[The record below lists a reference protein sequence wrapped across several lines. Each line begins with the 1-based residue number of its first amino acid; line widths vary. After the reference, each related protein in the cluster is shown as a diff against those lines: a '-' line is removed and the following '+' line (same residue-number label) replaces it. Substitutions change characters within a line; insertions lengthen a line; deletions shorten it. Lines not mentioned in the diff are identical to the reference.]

1 MRFGILG
8 STRAW
13 DAAGV
18 DVPLGGP
25 ARRAL
30 LALLLVRPGEIVSQD
45 RLVDLLYGDRSPKN
59 AQHAL
64 HSQVS
69 RLRGDGIPVELT
81 PAGYRLPVAPDDLD
95 AGRFLHLADTGRAAL
110 LGHHPADR
118 ANAVRADTAR
128 ADTDRAD
135 TDRADTDRADAGPA
149 EIDRAD
155 AVLAGKLLREALALW
170 RGPAFADLDPVHG
183 APLEERRLA
192 ALEDRIEADLR
203 CGGHQGVIPE
213 LGELV
218 QRHPLRERL
227 RGQLMRALRADG
239 RPAEALVLYEETR
252 RLLAEELGADPSPE
266 LAALH
271 RSLLRGAT
279 SPPPPPAPA
288 PAPASRVVTG
298 TAAVPLPGRLTSF
311 VGRDGDLA
319 EVRALLAA
327 ARLVTLLGPG
337 GAGKSRLA
345 VELARDHR
353 DAVLVELAP
362 LGPGADLARAVLAA
376 LGVRDGALLGAA
388 ALGASGEPD
397 PLARLV
403 AVLADRP
410 ALLVL
415 DNCEHV
421 VGEAA
426 ALAERL
432 LSACPALRVLATS
445 REPLAITPEH
455 LWPVRPLTPSDA
467 RTLFTDRA
475 KAVRPGFTPGEP
487 VERIC
492 AALDGLPLA
501 IELAAARMRTHE
513 AAELAE
519 RLAGQGRFSL
529 RGSRTADARHQTLR
543 AVVAWSWEL
552 LTEPEQAMA
561 MRLTVFSGGATAA
574 AAAAVCGLPEHLL
587 DSLADKSLL
596 EVSGGRYRMLETIRA
611 FCADRLGEEAAT
623 FRRAHA
629 AYFLALAEEGDPRLR
644 GAEQLPWLA
653 RFAADHDNLQAALR
667 WTVEQGEVAL
677 GMRLLAAQT
686 FSLWMRGMRTV
697 PAKAAAALLE
707 AAGPRPDPALGDA
720 YLLTLLTAASGR
732 RELWERHKDVAETMI
747 AAGGLRNPVVT
758 CLWPMVTSA
767 SVDPAVTIA
776 LIRRGERGPD
786 AWETAAT
793 RLIWAY
799 PRMAAGEFAA
809 AEADL
814 KAALQGFRGLGER
827 WGSAM
832 TLDALAWLASTCGD
846 EATALARTEEAITLA
861 EQLGAEEDLADHYC
875 NRGDYRIRH
884 DLAGARADY
893 ERAAELAGRT
903 GGAIL
908 PAALRGLGDV
918 AVREGD
924 LARARE
930 LYEDALRRSDPVWV
944 KTSGNMA
951 RLLVGLGRL
960 AAAEGDTAGA
970 RASYLRAME
979 STVTSGALSES
990 VRAIEALA
998 VLAFD
1003 DDPAAAATLL
1013 GAAVA
1018 IRGIDVPEDEHVAG
1032 LSRRLREALGE
1043 QGYARAR
1050 RAGARLSHREA
1061 LMLAGVPAAV
1071 IDASPLHSIDDFPLH
1086 DSP

>member
-81 PAGYRLPVAPDDLD
+81 AAGYRLAADPEDID
-95 AGRFLHLADTGRAAL
+95 AGRFLRLADSGRAAL
-110 LGHHPADR
+110 LGHQA
-118 ANAVRADTAR
+118 AGAAR
-128 ADTDRAD
+128 GTDRAEGVRSD
-135 TDRADTDRADAGPA
+135 P
-149 EIDRAD
+149 
-155 AVLAGKLLREALALW
+155 VLAGGLLREALALW

-183 APLEERRLA
+183 ARLEERRLA

-203 CGGHQGVIPE
+203 CGGHRGVVPE

-218 QRHPLRERL
+218 ERHPLRERL

-239 RPAEALVLYEETR
+239 RQAEALMVYEETR

-271 RSLLRGAT
+271 QSLLRGDLPPLPE
-279 SPPPPPAPA
+279 SPPEPAA
-288 PAPASRVVTG
+288 KAV
-298 TAAVPLPGRLTSF
+298 AAAPLPGRLTSF

-319 EVRALLAA
+319 EVAALLSA

-345 VELARDHR
+345 VEIARGHH

-362 LGPGADLARAVLAA
+362 LSPGADLARAVLAA

-388 ALGASGEPD
+388 TLGASGEPD
-397 PLARLV
+397 PQARLV

-410 ALLVL
+410 VLLVL

-455 LWPVRPLTPSDA
+455 LWPVRPLAPSDA
-467 RTLFTDRA
+467 HTLFTDRA
-475 KAVRPGFTPGEP
+475 KAVRPGFAPGEP

-513 AAELAE
+513 ADELAE

-561 MRLTVFSGGATAA
+561 MRLTVFSGGATAT

-596 EVSGGRYRMLETIRA
+596 EVAGGRYRMLETIRA
-611 FCADRLGEEAAT
+611 FCADRLGEEAARY
-623 FRRAHA
+623 RRAHA

-686 FSLWMRGMRTV
+686 FSLWMRGMRAV

-720 YLLTLLTAASGR
+720 YLLTLLTAASER
-732 RELWERHKDVAETMI
+732 RELWERHKGAAETMI
-747 AAGGLRNPVVT
+747 TADGLRNPIVT

-767 SVDPAVTIA
+767 AVEPGATIA
-776 LIRRGERGPD
+776 LIRRGERGTD
-786 AWETAAT
+786 AWERAAT

-809 AEADL
+809 AEEDL
-814 KAALQGFRGLGER
+814 ERALQGFRGLGER

-832 TLDALAWLASTCGD
+832 TLDALAWLASTTGD
-846 EATALARTEEAITLA
+846 EATALARTEEAIALA

-884 DLAGARADY
+884 DLDGARADY

-903 GGAIL
+903 GGTIL

-930 LYEDALRRSDPVWV
+930 LYEDALRRSDPIWV

-960 AAAEGDTAGA
+960 AAAEGDAAGA
-970 RASYLRAME
+970 RASYLRAVE

-998 VLAFD
+998 ALACD

-1013 GAAVA
+1013 GAAIA
-1018 IRGIDVPEDEHVAG
+1018 IRGIDLPEDDDVAG

-1043 QGYARAR
+1043 QAYAGAR

-1061 LMLAGVPAAV
+1061 LMLAGVPAEV
-1071 IDASPLHSIDDFPLH
+1071 VDASPLRSIDDFPPLE
-1086 DSP
+1086 PPTALR

>member
-45 RLVDLLYGDRSPKN
+45 RLIDLLYGDRSPKN

-81 PAGYRLPVAPDDLD
+81 PAGYRLPAAPGDID
-95 AGRFLHLADTGRAAL
+95 AGRFLHLADTGRATL
-110 LGHHPADR
+110 LGHHHAE
-118 ANAVRADTAR
+118 
-128 ADTDRAD
+128 TDRAD
-135 TDRADTDRADAGPA
+135 DGRADAA
-149 EIDRAD
+149 
-155 AVLAGKLLREALALW
+155 LAGTLLREALALW

-252 RLLAEELGADPSPE
+252 RLLADELGADPSPE

-271 RSLLRGAT
+271 QSLLRGAPST
-279 SPPPPPAPA
+279 PPAPA
-288 PAPASRVVTG
+288 PAQRPGTG
-298 TAAVPLPGRLTSF
+298 PAAVPLPGRLTSF

-319 EVRALLAA
+319 EVRTLLAA

-513 AAELAE
+513 AGELAE

-611 FCADRLGEEAAT
+611 FCADRLGAEAAT

-686 FSLWMRGMRTV
+686 FSLWMRGMRAV
-697 PAKAAAALLE
+697 PAKEAAALLE

-732 RELWERHKDVAETMI
+732 RELWERHKDGAETMI
-747 AAGGLRNPVVT
+747 AADGLRNPVVT

-924 LARARE
+924 LVRARE

-1043 QGYARAR
+1043 QAYAEAR
-1050 RAGARLSHREA
+1050 RAGVRLSHREA
-1061 LMLAGVPAAV
+1061 LMLAGVPAEV
-1071 IDASPLHSIDDFPLH
+1071 IDASPLHSLDDFPLH
-1086 DSP
+1086 DPA

>member
-13 DAAGV
+13 DADGV

-45 RLVDLLYGDRSPKN
+45 RLVDLLYADRPPKN

-81 PAGYRLPVAPDDLD
+81 AAGYRLPVDPEDID
-95 AGRFLHLADTGRAAL
+95 AGRFLRLADAARAAL
-110 LGHHPADR
+110 LAAPPANPGGDP
-118 ANAVRADTAR
+118 AR
-128 ADTDRAD
+128 AAR
-135 TDRADTDRADAGPA
+135 
-149 EIDRAD
+149 
-155 AVLAGKLLREALALW
+155 LSREALALW

-192 ALEDRIEADLR
+192 ALEDRVEADLR
-203 CGGHQGVIPE
+203 CGGHRSVIPE
-213 LGELV
+213 LGELIR
-218 QRHPLRERL
+218 RHPLRERL

-239 RPAEALVLYEETR
+239 RQAEALMSYEETR

-271 RSLLRGAT
+271 QSLLRGD
-279 SPPPPPAPA
+279 PPPEPAVTQA
-288 PAPASRVVTG
+288 PR
-298 TAAVPLPGRLTSF
+298 TAGPGVPLPARLTSF

-319 EVRALLAA
+319 EVGSLLAA

-345 VELARDHR
+345 VEIARDHP

-376 LGVRDGALLGAA
+376 LGVRDGALLGATG
-388 ALGASGEPD
+388 LGASGEPD
-397 PLARLV
+397 PWARLV
-403 AVLADRP
+403 AVLSDRP

-432 LSACPALRVLATS
+432 LSACPGLRVLATS

-455 LWPVRPLTPSDA
+455 LWPVHPLTPSDA
-467 RTLFTDRA
+467 LELFTDRA
-475 KAVRPGFTPGEP
+475 KAVRPGFTPSEP

-513 AAELAE
+513 AGELAE

-561 MRLTVFSGGATAA
+561 MRLTVFSGGATAT

-596 EVSGGRYRMLETIRA
+596 EVAGGRYRMLETIRA
-611 FCADRLGEEAAT
+611 FCADRLGEEAT
-623 FRRAHA
+623 RFRRAHA
-629 AYFLALAEEGDPRLR
+629 AYFLALAEEADPRLR

-653 RFAADHDNLQAALR
+653 RFAADHDNFQAALR
-667 WTVEQGEVAL
+667 WAVEHGEVAL

-697 PAKAAAALLE
+697 TAQAAAALLE

-732 RELWERHKDVAETMI
+732 PELWERHRGEAETMI
-747 AAGGLRNPVVT
+747 AADGLRNPIVT
-758 CLWPMVTSA
+758 CLWPMVTSS
-767 SVDPAVTIA
+767 SVAPGPTIA
-776 LIRRGERGPD
+776 LIRRGGRSSDGWER
-786 AWETAAT
+786 AVT

-814 KAALQGFRGLGER
+814 SAALQDFRGLGER

-861 EQLGAEEDLADHYC
+861 EQLGAEEELADHYC

-893 ERAAELAGRT
+893 ERAAVLAART

-918 AVREGD
+918 ALREGD
-924 LARARE
+924 LARARD

-960 AAAEGDTAGA
+960 AAAEGDLAGA
-970 RASYLRAME
+970 RASYLRAVE
-979 STVTSGALSES
+979 SAVTSGALSES
-990 VRAIEALA
+990 ARAIEALA
-998 VLAFD
+998 ALACD

-1018 IRGIDVPEDEHVAG
+1018 IRGIESPDDEDVAG

-1043 QGYARAR
+1043 QAFTRAR
-1050 RAGARLSHREA
+1050 RAGARLPHREA
-1061 LMLAGVPAAV
+1061 LLLAGVAEEV
-1071 IDASPLHSIDDFPLH
+1071 IDNSPLHSIDDFP
-1086 DSP
+1086 DAGDNPQNAPVSPPVSTA

>member
-81 PAGYRLPVAPDDLD
+81 PAGYRLPAAPDDID
-95 AGRFLHLADTGRAAL
+95 AGRFLHLADTGRATL

-118 ANAVRADTAR
+118 ANADPAETG
-128 ADTDRAD
+128 
-135 TDRADTDRADAGPA
+135 RADAA
-149 EIDRAD
+149 
-155 AVLAGKLLREALALW
+155 LAGKLLREALALW

-252 RLLAEELGADPSPE
+252 RLLADELGADPSPE
-266 LAALH
+266 LADLH

-279 SPPPPPAPA
+279 SPPPAPA
-288 PAPASRVVTG
+288 PRAETG

-388 ALGASGEPD
+388 ALGASVEPD

-455 LWPVRPLTPSDA
+455 LWPVRPLAPSDA

-513 AAELAE
+513 AGELAE

-574 AAAAVCGLPEHLL
+574 AATAVCGLPEHLL

-596 EVSGGRYRMLETIRA
+596 EVAGGRYRMLETIRA
-611 FCADRLGEEAAT
+611 FCADRLGEEAGT

-697 PAKAAAALLE
+697 PAKAAAALME

-732 RELWERHKDVAETMI
+732 RELWERHKDGAETMI
-747 AAGGLRNPVVT
+747 AADGLRNPVVT

-767 SVDPAVTIA
+767 AVDPAVTIA

-786 AWETAAT
+786 AWEKAAT

-846 EATALARTEEAITLA
+846 EATALARTEEAIRLA

-924 LARARE
+924 LPRARE

-1018 IRGIDVPEDEHVAG
+1018 IRGIDVPEDEDVAG

-1043 QGYARAR
+1043 QAYAGAR

-1061 LMLAGVPAAV
+1061 LMLAGVPAEV

-1086 DSP
+1086 DPT

>member
-45 RLVDLLYGDRSPKN
+45 RLIDLLYGDRSPKN

-81 PAGYRLPVAPDDLD
+81 PAGYRLPAAPGDID
-95 AGRFLHLADTGRAAL
+95 AGRFLHLADAGRATL
-110 LGHHPADR
+110 LGHHPAETDR
-118 ANAVRADTAR
+118 ANAAR

-135 TDRADTDRADAGPA
+135 EGRADAA
-149 EIDRAD
+149 
-155 AVLAGKLLREALALW
+155 LAGTLLREALALW

-279 SPPPPPAPA
+279 DSPPTPPPAPRA
-288 PAPASRVVTG
+288 GTG
-298 TAAVPLPGRLTSF
+298 PAAVPLPGRLTSF

-410 ALLVL
+410 VLLVL

-513 AAELAE
+513 AGELAE

-611 FCADRLGEEAAT
+611 FCADRLGAEAAT

-732 RELWERHKDVAETMI
+732 RELWERHKDGAETMI
-747 AAGGLRNPVVT
+747 AADGLRNPVVT

-814 KAALQGFRGLGER
+814 KAALQGFHGLGER

-861 EQLGAEEDLADHYC
+861 EELGAEEDLADHYC

-924 LARARE
+924 LVRARE

-1043 QGYARAR
+1043 QGYAGAR

-1061 LMLAGVPAAV
+1061 LMLAGVPAEV
-1071 IDASPLHSIDDFPLH
+1071 IDASPLHSLDDFPLH
-1086 DSP
+1086 DPA

>member
-45 RLVDLLYGDRSPKN
+45 RLVDLLYGDRAPKN

-81 PAGYRLPVAPDDLD
+81 AAGYRLAVDPEDID
-95 AGRFLHLADTGRAAL
+95 AGRFLRLADTGRAAL
-110 LGHHPADR
+110 LGHPA
-118 ANAVRADTAR
+118 AGASWGTGQADGSGS
-128 ADTDRAD
+128 D
-135 TDRADTDRADAGPA
+135 P
-149 EIDRAD
+149 
-155 AVLAGKLLREALALW
+155 VLAGGLLREALALW

-203 CGGHQGVIPE
+203 CGGHRGVVPE

-239 RPAEALVLYEETR
+239 RQAEALMVYEETR

-271 RSLLRGAT
+271 QSLLRGT
-279 SPPPPPAPA
+279 PPPEPPPLPQAPQA
-288 PAPASRVVTG
+288 G
-298 TAAVPLPGRLTSF
+298 TAVPLPGRLTSF

-319 EVRALLAA
+319 EVGALLAA

-345 VELARDHR
+345 VEIAREHH

-362 LGPGADLARAVLAA
+362 LSPGADLARAVLAA
-376 LGVRDGALLGAA
+376 LGVRDGALLGGP
-388 ALGASGEPD
+388 ALGAEPD
-397 PLARLV
+397 PQARLV
-403 AVLADRP
+403 AVLAGRP

-455 LWPVRPLTPSDA
+455 LWPVRPLAPSDA

-513 AAELAE
+513 AGELAE

-561 MRLTVFSGGATAA
+561 MRLTVFSGGATAT

-596 EVSGGRYRMLETIRA
+596 EVADGRYRMLETIRA
-611 FCADRLGEEAAT
+611 FCADRLGEQAAR

-720 YLLTLLTAASGR
+720 YLLTLLTAAGER
-732 RELWERHKDVAETMI
+732 RELWERHKIDAEAMI
-747 AAGGLRNPVVT
+747 IADGLRNPIVT

-767 SVDPAVTIA
+767 AVDPSATIA
-776 LIRRGERGPD
+776 LIRRGERGSD
-786 AWETAAT
+786 AWERAAT

-814 KAALQGFRGLGER
+814 EAALQGFRGLGER

-903 GGAIL
+903 GGTIL

-930 LYEDALRRSDPVWV
+930 LYEDALRRSDPIWV

-960 AAAEGDTAGA
+960 AAAEGDAAAA
-970 RASYLRAME
+970 RASYLRAVE

-998 VLAFD
+998 ALASD

-1013 GAAVA
+1013 GAAIA
-1018 IRGIDVPEDEHVAG
+1018 IRGIDLPEDDDLAG

-1043 QGYARAR
+1043 QAYAGAR

-1061 LMLAGVPAAV
+1061 LMLAGVPAEV
-1071 IDASPLHSIDDFPLH
+1071 IDASPLRSMDDFPAEPPLG
-1086 DSP
+1086 PPVTTG